1 MDQGEVERG
10 RVRHRRHER
19 DARWGDAERLAHLG
33 SWVWDAQ
40 ERTLTW
46 SGEMY
51 RIFGVDPGIGGI
63 TLDDYRRA
71 VYDDDQDY
79 VERTMHKAAD
89 NHEPVEFEYRIVRAD
104 GEVRWL
110 HSRAEPVLNNEGR
123 LVQITGFG
131 QDVTESRLAEIRHQA
146 TRDRLA
152 RHTAILQ
159 RIARNEPLAETLDE
173 LCREIEEAYPGT
185 HCSVLLADH
194 AQRVLRHAAAPTL
207 AAEVVEAVEGLAI
220 APDMGACGTAAFT
233 QENVVVYDALSD
245 PLTAPFVEL
254 AAAHGLRA
262 VWSHPLLDLN
272 GQTLGT
278 FAVYRSEP
286 HRPEAGEVE
295 LVESAGRLAGLAIER
310 ERSQQALE
318 AAANLDPLTGLPNR
332 NSFLERLGERLAV
345 SDDLAVMF
353 LDLDGF
359 KWINDSLGHPAGD
372 AILIQAAE
380 RLGRVLR
387 PGDVLARFGGDEFT
401 ILVNN
406 ASELAADRVAGRLRE
421 VFTEPFVLDGG
432 EFFLSVSV
440 GTALADGSRGAFDL
454 VRDADAAMYAAKDVG
469 RARHVLFDDQLRGR
483 AMDRVTLESELRRAI
498 ERDEFAMSYQP
509 VRDVHTG
516 EWSGLEALARW
527 QHPTRGLLSPGDFI
541 PLAEETGLITRLGA
555 RLLDRALSQT
565 ALWLRTGQKTSV
577 AVNLSVVQLA
587 DPDFPDELHDGLVR
601 HGVPAELLLVEVTET
616 GVMERLDAA
625 RSSLERIAELGIRVL
640 IDDFG
645 TGYSSIARLR
655 ELPVIGVKV
664 DRAFTQGLGDDH
676 SVDTVLAAITNL
688 AHALSLSVVA
698 EGIETP
704 LAELRATELGCDFL
718 QGFQIAWPGTPEEV
732 TGLLLGPA
740 GR

>member
-1 MDQGEVERG
+1 MDQVERG
-10 RVRHRRHER
+10 RVTHRRHDR
-19 DARWGDAERLAHLG
+19 DARWGDAERLAQLG

-51 RIFGVDPGIGGI
+51 RIFGVDPGIGSI
-63 TLDDYRRA
+63 TLEDYRRA
-71 VYDDDQDY
+71 VHEEDVDY
-79 VERTMHKAAD
+79 VERTMHRAAD
-89 NHEPVEFEYRIVRAD
+89 TNEPVEFEYRILRPD

-110 HSRAEPVLNNEGR
+110 HSRAEAVVNDEGR
-123 LVQITGFG
+123 LTQITGFG
-131 QDVTESRLAEIRHQA
+131 QDVTESHLAEIRHQEM
-146 TRDRLA
+146 RDRLA
-152 RHTAILQ
+152 RHTAVLQ
-159 RIARNEPLAETLDE
+159 RIARNEPLGETLE
-173 LCREIEEAYPGT
+173 GLCRELEEAYPGA
-185 HCSVLLADH
+185 HCSVLLADP
-194 AQRVLRHAAAPTL
+194 VLGVLHHAAAPTL
-207 AAEVVEAVEGLAI
+207 PAEVVEALEGLAI
-220 APDMGACGTAAFT
+220 APGMGACGTAAFT
-233 QENVVVYDALSD
+233 QENVIVYDTLSD

-254 AAAHGLRA
+254 AAAHGLHS
-262 VWSHPLLDLN
+262 VWSHPLLDPN

-286 HRPEAGEVE
+286 HRPDAGEVE
-295 LVESAGRLAGLAIER
+295 LVQSAGGLAGLAIER
-310 ERSQQALE
+310 ERSQHALE
-318 AAANLDPLTGLPNR
+318 AAASLDPLTGLPNR
-332 NSFLERLGERLAV
+332 SSFLERLGERLAV
-345 SDDLAVMF
+345 SNDLAVMF

-372 AILIQAAE
+372 SILIQAGE
-380 RLGRVLR
+380 RLARVLR

-406 ASELAADRVAGRLRE
+406 ANELAADRVAGRVRE
-421 VFTEPFVLDGG
+421 VFAEPFLLDGG

-469 RARHVLFDDQLRGR
+469 RARHVLFDDQLRRR
-483 AMDRVTLESELRRAI
+483 AIDRITLESELRRGI

-509 VRDVHTG
+509 IRDVHTG
-516 EWSGLEALARW
+516 EWAGVEALARW
-527 QHPTRGLLSPGDFI
+527 QHPSRGLLSPDDFI

-565 ALWLRTGQKTSV
+565 AVWLRTGQKTSV
-577 AVNLSVVQLA
+577 AVNLSVVQLS
-587 DPDFPDELHDGLVR
+587 DPDFPDELHDALVR
-601 HGVPAELLLVEVTET
+601 HGVPAELVLAEVTET
-616 GVMERLDAA
+616 RVMERLDAA
-625 RSSLERIAELGIRVL
+625 VSSLERIAALGIRVL

-655 ELPVIGVKV
+655 ELPVVGVKV
-664 DRAFTQGLGDDH
+664 DRAFTQGLGDGE
-676 SVDTVLAAITNL
+676 SVETVLAAITNL

-718 QGFQIAWPGTPEEV
+718 QGFQIARPGSPDEV
-732 TGLLLGPA
+732 EALLG
-740 GR
+740 G